1 MGRAK
6 GSKSKRPSR
15 RRRLLDIAAVDEAF
29 EAAFSLM
36 PLTALPSPPT
46 LSVQQQKDE
55 DHRDSIDPAST
66 PSKEVENQDEENF
79 HLQIIQ
85 ANNYDGLINDANE
98 NEEDEIEVC
107 AADMYDVREWLEL
120 GNETKD
126 EADEEDDPKKVI
138 NSLKHDCVAGSSLRS
153 YTLS

>member
-6 GSKSKRPSR
+6 GSKNKLPSR

-55 DHRDSIDPAST
+55 DHRDSTAPAST
-66 PSKEVENQDEENF
+66 PSKEVEN
-79 HLQIIQ
+79 
-85 ANNYDGLINDANE
+85 
-98 NEEDEIEVC
+98 
-107 AADMYDVREWLEL
+107 
-120 GNETKD
+120 
-126 EADEEDDPKKVI
+126 
-138 NSLKHDCVAGSSLRS
+138 
-153 YTLS
+153 